1 MVWGSCYSLNDA
13 PAMHP
18 RKALPYL
25 TAFFRGT
32 IAALVLL
39 ALTVV

>member
-1 MVWGSCYSLNDA
+1 MVWGSCYSLNYA

-18 RKALPYL
+18 RKVLPYL
-25 TAFFRGT
+25 TASFRGT